1 MYDFIAYNIP
11 VSGLIVRLC
20 GPVASR
26 IFFFSFWKELA
37 CLIRGFLTII
47 EISFA
52 FLHISQET
60 MFLVGS
66 KDSSL
71 YCQVQRRMPL
81 KQRLDIF
88 PKLLIIKCS
97 CF

>member
-47 EISFA
+47 EISFTSVTMSR
-52 FLHISQET
+52 FL
-60 MFLVGS
+60 
-66 KDSSL
+66 
-71 YCQVQRRMPL
+71 
-81 KQRLDIF
+81 LD
-88 PKLLIIKCS
+88 
-97 CF
+97 